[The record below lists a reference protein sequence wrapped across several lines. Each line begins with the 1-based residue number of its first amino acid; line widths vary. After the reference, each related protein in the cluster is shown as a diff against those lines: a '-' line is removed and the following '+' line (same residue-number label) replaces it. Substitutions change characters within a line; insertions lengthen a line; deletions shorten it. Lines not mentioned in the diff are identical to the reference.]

1 MVALKTRT
9 CRNWLTDD
17 NVFFQALKRINLA
30 LDSSVGQYLSG
41 FLEGCRR
48 QEGISCQRCLSNT
61 QKQRLTDRRI
71 LAFQYQIVCNL
82 FELETI
88 NLTSWQVIRIT
99 WIDNCYLAK
108 HLTSDNFDVLVVN
121 VYTLG
126 YVYVLNL
133 INDITKRGV
142 RIGQTQQVM
151 RVNRTLG
158 QLLTNLNFTT
168 IGYTREHLSTSGNNI
183 LANVTFLVMDGQGLA
198 ILVAHNL

>member
-1 MVALKTRT
+1 M
-9 CRNWLTDD
+9 
-17 NVFFQALKRINLA
+17 
-30 LDSSVGQYLSG
+30 
-41 FLEGCRR
+41 
-48 QEGISCQRCLSNT
+48 
-61 QKQRLTDRRI
+61 
-71 LAFQYQIVCNL
+71 
-82 FELETI
+82 
-88 NLTSWQVIRIT
+88 
-99 WIDNCYLAK
+99 
-108 HLTSDNFDVLVVN
+108 LVVN

-158 QLLTNLNFTT
+158 QLLANLNFTT